1 MDNHQMIN
9 TDSEFILYFSTLTL
23 YFLTEKAT
31 YLINLKKKGYFP
43 DKQINIQNES
53 I

>member
-1 MDNHQMIN
+1 MDIHQMIN

-31 YLINLKKKGYFP
+31 YLINLKKGYFP